1 MGGGG
6 GGVKLV
12 PKRGV
17 AYLVGMQSQISCSEY
32 NQIFK
37 VFFSHGDCKI
47 SNFLFVHTA
56 L

>member
-1 MGGGG
+1 MGGF
-6 GGVKLV
+6 KLV

-37 VFFSHGDCKI
+37 VFFFTWRLQNK
-47 SNFLFVHTA
+47 
-56 L
+56 